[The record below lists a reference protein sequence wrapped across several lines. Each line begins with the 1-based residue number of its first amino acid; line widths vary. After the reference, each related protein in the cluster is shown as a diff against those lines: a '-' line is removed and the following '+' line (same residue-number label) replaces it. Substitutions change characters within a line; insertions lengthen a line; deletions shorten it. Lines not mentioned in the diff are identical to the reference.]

1 MRETLKRKILLAPD
15 SPGVYVFKNEGGPI
29 YIGKA
34 KKLSARLRSYLS
46 PSTEKIVH
54 MLEEARDLELIVVES
69 EKEALLLE
77 ANLIREYKPK
87 YNVRLKDTEYYPYIR
102 ISNDEIPYVEVVKRK
117 REDGTYFGP
126 YTSVQF
132 TKALLETLQMIYGF
146 RTCRRDLKKVK
157 KPCFLYHLHRCVGPC
172 VGRTEEHKKAVENLK
187 NFLKGHIGEVM
198 EFLRK
203 KMELHSTMLD
213 FENAAKYRDLL
224 FNLSHLLESQDVV
237 LPEPLNADILVHD
250 RDLFVLLRVRDGYLI
265 GKIVLEMEG
274 GDVED
279 FIREYYLV
287 SGNDLPTVL
296 LLQER
301 TETDYTVLG
310 LEYVGPPR
318 NELEGSLL
326 EKAKRNLENEINI
339 RGLKKNALSEMVN
352 LLGLTTY
359 PYRIEGIDVSHA
371 QGKYT
376 VASLVVFE
384 DGYPKKNDYR
394 RYRLDLER
402 PDDYAAIREVIKRRY
417 SKHPLPN
424 LIFVDGGRGQV
435 NAVLEAL
442 EELKLSC
449 DVVGLAK
456 SDETVVT
463 PSLELRLPRDHPVLK
478 VLIQVRDEAHRF
490 ALKYHRLKREKQILE
505 SILNEI
511 PGVGPVR
518 KKRLV
523 EHFGSI
529 ENIKKSSLDELAK
542 IVGSVKVAKEILE
555 RL

>member
-1 MRETLKRKILLAPD
+1 MRENLKRKILLAPD

-46 PSTEKIVH
+46 PSTEKIAH

-126 YTSVQF
+126 YTNVQF

-146 RTCRRDLKKVK
+146 RTCKRDLKKVK

-172 VGRTEEHKKAVENLK
+172 VGRTEEHKNAVENLK

-287 SGNDLPTVL
+287 SGNDLPAVL

-310 LEYVGPPR
+310 LEYAGPPR

-339 RGLKKNALSEMVN
+339 RGLKKSALSEMVN
-352 LLGLTTY
+352 LLGLTAY

-394 RYRLDLER
+394 RYRLDLEH

-424 LIFVDGGRGQV
+424 LVFVDGGRGQV

-463 PSLELRLPRDHPVLK
+463 PSLELRLPRDHPVLR